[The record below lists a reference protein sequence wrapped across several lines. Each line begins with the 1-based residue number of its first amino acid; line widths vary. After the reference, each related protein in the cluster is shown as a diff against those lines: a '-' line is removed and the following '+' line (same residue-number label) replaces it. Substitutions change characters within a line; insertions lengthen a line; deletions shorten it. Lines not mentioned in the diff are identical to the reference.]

1 MGYLFSLISVF
12 ACTTKGFCGKKISAY
27 TKEYRSAMLSNSL
40 RMLVCIAIGAV
51 FVFVEG
57 GPAAFKVN
65 GTVLWISALSGVM
78 TSLLVISWL
87 LSVRRGAYMLV
98 DVFITLG
105 VTVPIVLS
113 SILFKEE
120 IRLNQILGLL
130 ILFSAAFIMCSYN
143 NQIKTKLTLPTVIL
157 LTITGLSNGLADF
170 SQKLFIKNAGGALV
184 SSFNF
189 YTYIFSALTLMIVF
203 TLSIDRK
210 AGIGESVEA
219 VKKSYVYII
228 IMAVALFTTSYFKT
242 LAAKH
247 LSSAELYPLNQGTLL
262 ILSAFMSAIFF
273 GEKIK
278 PKCIVGIILT
288 FVGLIFIT
296 LLKF

>member
-40 RMLVCIAIGAV
+40 RMLICIAIGAV
-51 FVFVEG
+51 FVVIDG
-57 GPAAFKVN
+57 GFSAFSVSGKV
-65 GTVLWISALSGVM
+65 LLISALSGVM

-87 LSVRRGAYMLV
+87 FSVRRGAYMMV

-113 SILFKEE
+113 SIFFKEE
-120 IRLNQILGLL
+120 IRLNQIIGLI
-130 ILFSAAFIMCSYN
+130 ILFSATFIMCSYN
-143 NQIKTKLTLPTVIL
+143 NQIKTKLTLSTIGL
-157 LTITGLSNGLADF
+157 LVLTGVSNGLADF
-170 SQKLFIKNAGGALV
+170 SQKLFIKEADGALV

-189 YTYIFSALTLMIVF
+189 YTYIFSALTLIIF
-203 TLSIDRK
+203 FCLTIDRK
-210 AGIGESVEA
+210 KGIGESVEA
-219 VKKSYVYII
+219 VKKSYLYII
-228 IMAVALFTTSYFKT
+228 IMAIALFATSYFKT
-242 LAAKH
+242 LAAKY
-247 LSSAELYPLNQGTLL
+247 LSAAELYPLNQGTLL

-278 PKCIVGIILT
+278 LKCVIGIVLAFI
-288 FVGLIFIT
+288 GLIIMNVLSF
-296 LLKF
+296 

>member
-1 MGYLFSLISVF
+1 MGYLLSLISVF

-40 RMLVCIAIGAV
+40 RMLICIAIGAV
-51 FVFVEG
+51 FVIADG
-57 GPAAFKVN
+57 GFSAFAVSGKV
-65 GTVLWISALSGVM
+65 LLISALSGVM

-87 LSVRRGAYMLV
+87 LSVRRGAYMMV

-105 VTVPIVLS
+105 VTVPIILS
-113 SILFKEE
+113 SLLFNEE
-120 IRLNQILGLL
+120 MRLNQIIGLV
-130 ILFSAAFIMCSYN
+130 ILFSATFIMCSYN
-143 NQIKTKLTLPTVIL
+143 NQIKTKLTFSTFL
-157 LTITGLSNGLADF
+157 LLVLTGLSNGLADF
-170 SQKLFIKNAGGALV
+170 SQKLFIKEADGALT

-189 YTYIFSALTLMIVF
+189 YTYVFSALTLIIVF
-203 TLSIDRK
+203 ALCIDK
-210 AGIGESVEA
+210 KKGIKESVEA

-228 IMAVALFTTSYFKT
+228 IMAIALFATSYFKT

-247 LSSAELYPLNQGTLL
+247 LLAAELYPLYQGTLL

-278 PKCIVGIILT
+278 PKCIIGIILT
-288 FVGLIFIT
+288 FIGLVIMNVLSF
-296 LLKF
+296 

>member
-1 MGYLFSLISVF
+1 MGYLFALISVF

-40 RMLVCIAIGAV
+40 RMLICIAIGAI
-51 FVFVEG
+51 FVLVDG
-57 GPAAFKVN
+57 GFSAFRVN
-65 GTVLWISALSGVM
+65 GKVLLISALSGIM

-87 LSVRRGAYMLV
+87 LSVRRGAYMMV

-105 VTVPIVLS
+105 VIVPIALS
-113 SILFKEE
+113 GLIFKEE
-120 IRLNQILGLL
+120 VRLNQIIGLL
-130 ILFSAAFIMCSYN
+130 ILFSATFIMCSYN
-143 NQIKTKLTLPTVIL
+143 NQIKTKLTLPTFIL
-157 LTITGLSNGLADF
+157 LTLTGLSNGLADF
-170 SQKLFIKNAGGALV
+170 SQKLFIKTADGALV
-184 SSFNF
+184 STFNF
-189 YTYIFSALTLMIVF
+189 YTYVFSAITLIIVF
-203 TLSIDRK
+203 ALSIDREK
-210 AGIGESVEA
+210 GITESVEA

-247 LSSAELYPLNQGTLL
+247 LSSAELYPLMQGSLL

-278 PKCIVGIILT
+278 PKCIIGIILT
-288 FVGLIFIT
+288 FAGLIMMNVLNF
-296 LLKF
+296 

>member
-12 ACTTKGFCGKKISAY
+12 ACTTKGFCGKKISVY

-40 RMLVCIAIGAV
+40 RMLICIAIGAI
-51 FVFVEG
+51 FVIIDG
-57 GPAAFKVN
+57 GFSAFAVSPKV
-65 GTVLWISALSGVM
+65 LLISALSGIM

-87 LSVRRGAYMLV
+87 FSVRRGAYMMV

-113 SILFKEE
+113 SIFFKEE
-120 IRLNQILGLL
+120 IHLNQIVG
-130 ILFSAAFIMCSYN
+130 FIMCSYN
-143 NQIKTKLTLPTVIL
+143 NQIKTKLTLSTFAL
-157 LTITGLSNGLADF
+157 LVLTGLSNGLADF
-170 SQKLFIKNAGGALV
+170 SQKLFIKEADGALV

-189 YTYIFSALTLMIVF
+189 YTYVFSALTLIIVF
-203 TLSIDRK
+203 CLSIDRK
-210 AGIGESVEA
+210 KGIGESVEA

-228 IMAVALFTTSYFKT
+228 IMAIALFATSYFKT

-247 LSSAELYPLNQGTLL
+247 LSAAELYPLNQGTLL
-262 ILSAFMSAIFF
+262 ILSVFMSAIFF

-278 PKCIVGIILT
+278 PKCIVGIVLT
-288 FVGLIFIT
+288 FIGLIIMNV
-296 LLKF
+296 LKF

>member
-12 ACTTKGFCGKKISAY
+12 ACTTKGFCGKKISVY

-40 RMLVCIAIGAV
+40 RMLICIAIGAI
-51 FVFVEG
+51 FVIIDG
-57 GPAAFKVN
+57 GFSAFAVSPKV
-65 GTVLWISALSGVM
+65 LLISALSGIM

-87 LSVRRGAYMLV
+87 FSVRRGAYMMV

-105 VTVPIVLS
+105 VTVPIILS
-113 SILFKEE
+113 SIFFKEE
-120 IRLNQILGLL
+120 IHLNQIVGLI
-130 ILFSAAFIMCSYN
+130 ILFSATFIMCSYN
-143 NQIKTKLTLPTVIL
+143 NQIKTKLTLPTFAL
-157 LTITGLSNGLADF
+157 LVLTGLSNGLADF
-170 SQKLFIKNAGGALV
+170 SQKLFIKEADGALV

-189 YTYIFSALTLMIVF
+189 YTYVFSALTLIIVF
-203 TLSIDRK
+203 CLSIDRK
-210 AGIGESVEA
+210 KGIGESVEA

-228 IMAVALFTTSYFKT
+228 VMAIALFVTSYFKT

-247 LSSAELYPLNQGTLL
+247 LSAAELYPLNQGTLL

-278 PKCIVGIILT
+278 PKCIVGIVLT
-288 FVGLIFIT
+288 FIGLIIMNV
-296 LLKF
+296 LKF

>member
-40 RMLVCIAIGAV
+40 RMLICIVIGAA
-51 FVFVEG
+51 FVIFDG
-57 GPAAFKVN
+57 GFSAFAVSGKV
-65 GTVLWISALSGVM
+65 LLISALSGVM

-87 LSVRRGAYMLV
+87 FSVRRGAYMMV

-278 PKCIVGIILT
+278 PKCVVGIVLT
-288 FVGLIFIT
+288 FIGLFIMNV
-296 LLKF
+296 LKF